1 MKKFVSL
8 MLALAMMLSLFACNS
23 SADNSNPPEN
33 STGAPG
39 QSQGVQPGEFTPVTY
54 DYETLYN
61 ENLGEFYDLY
71 MEAKEAGSVSERWAK
86 MAVAE
91 AKLLSTGAV
100 SLTRSRGGNYA
111 ISRVAGRTITGVL
124 YGNDSDRSH
133 QAVVCNEFIRS
144 EDQAELRS
152 MWNELHGTGTY
163 LQAAKDYLTGKG
175 YTLRDTYGYTYATDP
190 TTFDIFATSQ
200 QTDTEP
206 VVQTYDGL
214 MEYDCEN
221 VLQPALATEMTMS
234 DDGLKYTFKI
244 REGQVWVDNQGR
256 KVADVKADDWVAGMQ
271 HLFDAKGGLQSL
283 LFGIIE
289 NAMEYAT
296 GEITD
301 FEQVGVK
308 ALDDYTLEYTL
319 AAPCAYFPTM
329 LGYSLFAPLSREFYE
344 SQGGK
349 FGQDYDAAA
358 ASYTYGKAP
367 ENIAYNGPYLLTSYT
382 DHNSLIYKANESYWN
397 PDNVTCKNLVWYYN
411 DGSEAT
417 KAYTDAKEGI
427 TNGCGLTAN
436 ILELART
443 ETVEIDGEQVSYF
456 DAYHYNSATDA
467 TTFMGFYN
475 LARLGFA
482 NFNDPSRMVSTQE
495 HGSADEVHAAMEAET
510 GEYTSDIEDTAA
522 RTHVALNNQ
531 NFRLALTFA
540 LDRGAYNACQY
551 GEELKYVNL
560 LNTIVPGNFVYLEEE
575 VTIDIDGTSKT
586 FPAATSYGEVVQ
598 AALDVFGIKAKVW
611 DADLGSS
618 QGFDGW
624 YDVDQAKAYMDAA
637 IEELAAQGVVID
649 AEHPIEVDYAFAAE
663 IDVFNNQANVVKQ
676 CMDAAFDGK
685 VQVNLVGGSSDDVS
699 YAAYQPDNGY
709 DMNYDLSH
717 QTGWGPDYGD
727 PATWLDCFLPYG
739 DGYMTTS
746 LGLWHN

>member
-329 LGYSLFAPLSREFYE
+329 LGYSLFAPMSREFYE

-397 PDNVTCKNLVWYYN
+397 PDNVTCKNLVWYYD

-427 TNGCGLTAN
+427 TNGCVLTAN

-531 NFRLALTFA
+531 NFRLALTYA

>member
-23 SADNSNPPEN
+23 SADTSNPPEN
-33 STGAPG
+33 SSNPG
-39 QSQGVQPGEFTPVTY
+39 ESQDVQPAGFTPVTY

-100 SLTRSRGGNYA
+100 SLTRSLGGNYA

-175 YTLRDTYGYTYATDP
+175 YTLRDTFGYTYATDP

-329 LGYSLFAPLSREFYE
+329 LGYSLFAPMSREFYE

-427 TNGCGLTAN
+427 TNGCSLTAN

-443 ETVEIDGEQVSYF
+443 ETVEIDGETKTYF

-495 HGSADEVHAAMEAET
+495 HGSADEVRAAMEAET

-624 YDVDQAKAYMDAA
+624 YNVDQAKAYMDAA

>member
-100 SLTRSRGGNYA
+100 SLTRSLGGNYA

-200 QTDTEP
+200 QTDTKP

-308 ALDDYTLEYTL
+308 AVDDYTLEYTL